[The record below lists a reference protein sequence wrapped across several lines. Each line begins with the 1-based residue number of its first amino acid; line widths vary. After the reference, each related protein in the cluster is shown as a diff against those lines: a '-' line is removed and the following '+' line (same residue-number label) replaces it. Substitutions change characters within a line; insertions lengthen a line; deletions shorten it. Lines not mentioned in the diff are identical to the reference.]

1 MNMPAKK
8 KPQTDIFHRF
18 LSNETIHRF
27 AKQDKCSVMQNYL
40 QLISDML
47 RCEHYRGKNMP
58 FTTEQGIYLDGVE
71 IELAKRNKAN
81 RKRTVDFLIGTDKDW
96 ILLTEAKFDV
106 KNPREMEVS
115 ELKEKIVHSKELV
128 SNSEMF
134 THIEPNVIVLL
145 KDDNFQQ
152 LYREL
157 KNKVSN
163 SLRVIPMNV
172 CQFYQSVFEKR

>member
-1 MNMPAKK
+1 MNM
-8 KPQTDIFHRF
+8 FHRF
-18 LSNETIHRF
+18 ISNVTIQNF
-27 AKQDKCSVMQNYL
+27 ASQDVYSIMKDSL
-40 QLISDML
+40 KPIAKML
-47 RCEHYRGKNMP
+47 RKEHYKLNYMP
-58 FTTEQGIYLDGVE
+58 FTTEMGIYLDDVE
-71 IELAKRNKAN
+71 RELAKRNKTN
-81 RKRTVDFLIGTDKDW
+81 CKRTVDFLIGTDKDW

>member
-1 MNMPAKK
+1 
-8 KPQTDIFHRF
+8 
-18 LSNETIHRF
+18 
-27 AKQDKCSVMQNYL
+27 MQNYL
-40 QLISDML
+40 RLISDML
-47 RCEHYRGKNMP
+47 RCEHYKGKNMP
-58 FTTEQGIYLDGVE
+58 FTTELGIYLDGVE

-96 ILLTEAKFDV
+96 ILLAEAKFDV

-128 SNSEMF
+128 SNSEMYF
-134 THIEPNVIVLL
+134 QIEPNVIVLL

-172 CQFYQSVFEKR
+172 CQFYQSVFEKK